1 MRISDWSS
9 DVCSSDRIEGAT
21 PLVRRRA
28 AAATAEALGTR
39 DTDALRLQIEAD
51 YGPHRL
57 DLTEPRLRAFVDRAS
72 AADLAQD
79 RWLDGIAGLLT
90 GRRPDAWSDTT
101 IDEYCY
107 EVRVIAGR
115 LARWLALAR
124 TKQAVSAELFCVHVV
139 GVDGSED
146 VLVVRRDRPNAALS
160 KRLERVRAALGDDPA
175 SAEILAQLMAERSGM
190 QTKQSAEVKK

>member
-9 DVCSSDRIEGAT
+9 DVCPSD
-21 PLVRRRA
+21 L
-28 AAATAEALGTR
+28 
-39 DTDALRLQIEAD
+39 
-51 YGPHRL
+51 
-57 DLTEPRLRAFVDRAS
+57 PRLRAFVDRAS

-79 RWLDGIAGLLT
+79 RWLDGIDGLLT

-115 LARWLALAR
+115 LASWLALAR
-124 TKQAVSAELFCVHVV
+124 TKKAVSAELFSVHVV

-146 VLVVRRDRPNAALS
+146 VLVVRRDRPNA
-160 KRLERVRAALGDDPA
+160 EIVRAPV
-175 SAEILAQLMAERSGM
+175 SHRVTNAQLVSRH
-190 QTKQSAEVKK
+190 

>member
-90 GRRPDAWSDTT
+90 GRRPDAWSATT
-101 IDEYCY
+101 IDAYCH
-107 EVRVIAGR
+107 EARVTAGR
-115 LARWLALAR
+115 PARWLAPA
-124 TKQAVSAELFCVHVV
+124 
-139 GVDGSED
+139 
-146 VLVVRRDRPNAALS
+146 RPNPEGRRGG
-160 KRLERVRAALGDDPA
+160 KG
-175 SAEILAQLMAERSGM
+175 GG
-190 QTKQSAEVKK
+190 